1 MAAEEGGLIVEPGQV
16 MARKKSWREKMD
28 NGREPHVVVLEK
40 PYAGVP
46 AGAKLL
52 ISSPREVAG
61 EIRKVRRGRT
71 LSIQNLRERLAKRH
85 GADAACPTSTSIFV
99 RIVAEATL
107 EDVGS
112 GLTMDKATPFWRVI
126 EPDSA
131 LAAKLSC
138 GPDLIRHQRTVEAQE
153 S

>member
-1 MAAEEGGLIVEPGQV
+1 
-16 MARKKSWREKMD
+16 MARKKSWREKLD
-28 NGREPHVVVLEK
+28 NGREPHVVVLDK

-52 ISSPREVAG
+52 ISSPRELAS
-61 EIRKVRRGRT
+61 EIRKVRRGET
-71 LSIQNLRERLAKRH
+71 LSIQALRERLARRH

-107 EDVGS
+107 EDAGAGAS
-112 GLTMDKATPFWRVI
+112 MEKAVPFWRVI

-138 GPDLIRHQRTVEAQE
+138 GPDLIRHRRSVEAQE